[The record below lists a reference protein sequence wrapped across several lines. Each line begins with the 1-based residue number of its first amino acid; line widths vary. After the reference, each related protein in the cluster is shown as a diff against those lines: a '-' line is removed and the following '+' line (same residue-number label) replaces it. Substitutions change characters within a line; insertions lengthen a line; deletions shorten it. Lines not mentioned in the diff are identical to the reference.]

1 MLGDERIVIV
11 VGGLEKMFIVVM
23 IVMRETAVSSVMDIA
38 VAWFVSLEADTTGSK
53 RRKNNG

>member
-1 MLGDERIVIV
+1 
-11 VGGLEKMFIVVM
+11 MFIVVM